1 MLTPVVGTI
10 FDRNNI
16 GRMVYKPEAQ
26 SLESREAIKQE
37 AKARKE
43 LKRLMETYEAS
54 QYTVSPSYFARGQN
68 TGERSATP
76 LPVEDEGYSP
86 HLAAGSSKFYSTE
99 PLAPLQLPDSSAS
112 SAVSAARKRNFSF
125 FKWTGSRKASN
136 ASSIPSDGSGFSLSH
151 SPVDELINTI
161 SAAPRFG
168 LDMGPPS
175 LSQTFSYEMAN
186 ERMRSRINSEN
197 SHARSESVRT
207 DYTQYSTAPSSFRH
221 TTASRSTTS
230 SGLLA
235 QRCSND
241 TLQSAYGLPVLNYS
255 EDRDDATDTLSR
267 FSFSSDDRD
276 SIKPAKQ
283 TRTMADLF
291 LMGHMS
297 SSSSRKKNRETMVFS
312 PSQPGGPHTAGTTGS
327 SFRPT
332 TSGSGNNISL
342 RRRHSISSE
351 YSIPRSI
358 ASRDSRRVKA
368 PVLHA
373 PKTRAGN
380 EDAFTSMFCGPPK
393 KNKNK
398 SPKPGS
404 VLKSSS
410 EDSIT
415 DIEPENAFAVIP
427 TISTAP
433 QAPKEMLFPPRK
445 GSLPPQ
451 TGLQTHVQSP
461 PLPPPSFSPQSL
473 SSPSTHLDPVH
484 DPLPSPPSSLLLD
497 AFISLLEEYSSAPK
511 LFSFSRPK
519 AASTTSYHTSRNGR
533 LIRKGSFVSTTHSIA
548 ETAAEETSH
557 LSYHGTYLTAY
568 PPSASTDEDK
578 SWIDISACD
587 DSFEEAEFIHEKQK
601 LEAVAWFLSASKWLS
616 FGRLLFSPGH
626 HLLCMGQ
633 SDAELLGLDDL
644 RILDLDGPALCGWS
658 WHLALE
664 YPAALVYNIT
674 TSQSYFDSYGLQ
686 HMQPLNHRLVLT
698 ESLTSL
704 QPLESNSFD
713 VITARSLPRILQQY
727 EWIPLLK
734 ECHRIL
740 KPDGYIEL
748 TIVDTL
754 LNNMGPVTRG
764 WIEEHIIDPLLAATE
779 QGEERTIDLHPSKS
793 ILQNLEAAGL
803 VDIHKCWVW
812 MPAGSIGDELSSVTS
827 RVGRYF
833 YDELFG
839 SWDSGFE
846 SGDAID
852 AGIVP
857 RHELSLWSDP
867 RVQAE
872 CIKENTAFRWLKCH
886 ARKGNFPQNLAAA
899 YL

>member
-1 MLTPVVGTI
+1 
-10 FDRNNI
+10 
-16 GRMVYKPEAQ
+16 
-26 SLESREAIKQE
+26 
-37 AKARKE
+37 
-43 LKRLMETYEAS
+43 
-54 QYTVSPSYFARGQN
+54 
-68 TGERSATP
+68 
-76 LPVEDEGYSP
+76 
-86 HLAAGSSKFYSTE
+86 
-99 PLAPLQLPDSSAS
+99 
-112 SAVSAARKRNFSF
+112 
-125 FKWTGSRKASN
+125 
-136 ASSIPSDGSGFSLSH
+136 
-151 SPVDELINTI
+151 
-161 SAAPRFG
+161 
-168 LDMGPPS
+168 
-175 LSQTFSYEMAN
+175 
-186 ERMRSRINSEN
+186 
-197 SHARSESVRT
+197 
-207 DYTQYSTAPSSFRH
+207 
-221 TTASRSTTS
+221 
-230 SGLLA
+230 
-235 QRCSND
+235 
-241 TLQSAYGLPVLNYS
+241 
-255 EDRDDATDTLSR
+255 
-267 FSFSSDDRD
+267 
-276 SIKPAKQ
+276 
-283 TRTMADLF
+283 
-291 LMGHMS
+291 
-297 SSSSRKKNRETMVFS
+297 
-312 PSQPGGPHTAGTTGS
+312 
-327 SFRPT
+327 
-332 TSGSGNNISL
+332 
-342 RRRHSISSE
+342 
-351 YSIPRSI
+351 
-358 ASRDSRRVKA
+358 
-368 PVLHA
+368 
-373 PKTRAGN
+373 
-380 EDAFTSMFCGPPK
+380 
-393 KNKNK
+393 
-398 SPKPGS
+398 
-404 VLKSSS
+404 
-410 EDSIT
+410 
-415 DIEPENAFAVIP
+415 
-427 TISTAP
+427 
-433 QAPKEMLFPPRK
+433 
-445 GSLPPQ
+445 
-451 TGLQTHVQSP
+451 
-461 PLPPPSFSPQSL
+461 
-473 SSPSTHLDPVH
+473 
-484 DPLPSPPSSLLLD
+484 
-497 AFISLLEEYSSAPK
+497 
-511 LFSFSRPK
+511 
-519 AASTTSYHTSRNGR
+519 
-533 LIRKGSFVSTTHSIA
+533 
-548 ETAAEETSH
+548 
-557 LSYHGTYLTAY
+557 
-568 PPSASTDEDK
+568 
-578 SWIDISACD
+578 
-587 DSFEEAEFIHEKQK
+587 
-601 LEAVAWFLSASKWLS
+601 
-616 FGRLLFSPGH
+616 
-626 HLLCMGQ
+626 MGQ